1 MRSTSDVSC
10 SDLQHMIYNMPKLR
24 AFPLVDK
31 EGSMILLGS
40 VTKRRLWY
48 MLEDLVGPTA
58 RMAEAARR
66 YSPVRAGKRPSII
79 PTDCPVFFPLPPPTI
94 KATGDETPERKES
107 RCARTHT

>member
-1 MRSTSDVSC
+1 
-10 SDLQHMIYNMPKLR
+10 MPKLR

-58 RMAEAARR
+58 RMTEAARR
-66 YSPVRAGKRPSII
+66 YSPVRSRKRPSII
-79 PTDCPVFFPLPPPTI
+79 PSECPVFFPVSPPAI
-94 KATGDETPERKES
+94 KTAGDESPERKES
-107 RCARTHT
+107 RCAKTTHVTPT